1 MVARVTTTWCLIAVL
16 VLCPFACMGPAG
28 ATCAEQD
35 AGHHQAALGSCCPP
49 AKCPDGDGAPCDRH
63 PAERAASCL
72 CHGALLADQ
81 SPALDLQPVPV
92 FWLVQELPMASGTGG
107 RAWDVTVENSACHF
121 PSLDSG
127 RELRALI
134 QSFLL

>member
-16 VLCPFACMGPAG
+16 VLCPFACMGPKA

-35 AGHHQAALGSCCPP
+35 AGHYQAARGACC
-49 AKCPDGDGAPCDRH
+49 AASKCPDDDRV
-63 PAERAASCL
+63 PRDRKPVPQGGSCL

-81 SPALDLQPVPV
+81 SPASDLQPVPV

-107 RAWDVTVENSACHF
+107 RAWDVTVETSACHF

-134 QSFLL
+134 ESFLL